1 MAEIIK
7 NFNTYSLKNFQSF
20 ILGLLTPIVIML
32 LFYSTSIYID
42 GVNENYFKI
51 FCQIKSKDAAN

>member
-1 MAEIIK
+1 MSVKIIRLNPYPFK
-7 NFNTYSLKNFQSF
+7 NSHAF
-20 ILGLLTPIVIML
+20 ILGVLTPITILL
-32 LFYSTSIYID
+32 LFYAFAIYIN